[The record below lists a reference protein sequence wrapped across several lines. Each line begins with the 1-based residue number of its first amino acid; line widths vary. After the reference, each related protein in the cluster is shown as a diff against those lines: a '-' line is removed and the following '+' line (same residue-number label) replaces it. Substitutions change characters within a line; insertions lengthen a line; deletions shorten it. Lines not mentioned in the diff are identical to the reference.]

1 MKNINKWYNNPIAVD
16 TLLFVLPP
24 LGIYGLY
31 KSVILKN
38 KITKILYGMIGFVS
52 LSLAIFSL
60 VYY

>member
-16 TLLFVLPP
+16 FLLFFLPP

-31 KSVILKN
+31 KSEILKN
-38 KITKILYGMIGFVS
+38 KITKILYGMIGFAS
-52 LSLAIFSL
+52 LSLALFSL